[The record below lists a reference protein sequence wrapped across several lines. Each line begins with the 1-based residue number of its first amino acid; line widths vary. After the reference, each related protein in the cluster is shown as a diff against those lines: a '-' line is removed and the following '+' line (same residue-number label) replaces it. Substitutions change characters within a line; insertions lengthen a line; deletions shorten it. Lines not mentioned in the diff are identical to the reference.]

1 MVSMM
6 SFDWPQHKKI
16 ACVIFARTLDLI
28 ECHETNASQQRI
40 DDLMNII
47 AYLKDSL
54 QTSATVKYPPLATT
68 ENKI

>member
-1 MVSMM
+1 MM

-40 DDLMNII
+40 DDLVNVI
-47 AYLKDSL
+47 AYLKDTL
-54 QTSATVKYPPLATT
+54 PASAKVKYPPMTTT